1 MMREVRFDM
10 DYLGTRVIGIVVG
23 FCIAVGAISAHDKK
37 AAEFGFIKL
46 DGAIYKLT
54 KPEKEE

>member
-1 MMREVRFDM
+1 M
-10 DYLGTRVIGIVVG
+10 DYLGTLVIGIVVG